1 MKNKLA
7 LSILVIALLLP
18 RSLLAVTE
26 KIRDNKL
33 IKIHFS
39 LDADTTTKAQII
51 GVVVDES
58 GLTQPFV
65 TISLLNGVD
74 SSILKNVL
82 TDTLGK
88 YRFNDIE
95 PGEYYIKASAI
106 GYTSVK
112 TNLLKI
118 QAGLK
123 TISLLTMK
131 SEGNNLSE
139 VKIMGNKAVIQRKS
153 DRFVVNVEKSAMAAG
168 NSIDLLKSTPFVSL
182 SATNEIK
189 LQGKKTMFLIDNKP
203 VPEGSLQDILQ
214 MLPAGNIV
222 SIELITNPSARY
234 DAAYGAVINIITK
247 KKPVEGVTGNI
258 RAEGAQGKY
267 GQYGLNGSVT
277 YKKKNM
283 TLFGL
288 AGYNRSDQETFN
300 GIERKLSSTAV
311 PDVLVDNTIR
321 MFYQNFY
328 SFQSGAEFNLGKN
341 QTLGALIT
349 GRLTRSH
356 GAFNSNNIFSKYQAP
371 VDSTLYTSSPFTNR
385 GSTYNYNIN
394 YHLLSDS
401 GKNELSILATYTP
414 YKTDFYQHFSSFLV
428 GQNGQIIRTPAIY
441 KTDNNTA
448 VDIWI
453 AQIDYNHKFGSRWR
467 LESGLKNQRTIS
479 RNIIDYEDNRTGI
492 FKNVPEFSSDNR
504 LKEIIYSGY
513 GIISKDWDKDKLQ
526 VGLRLENTDAEFKG
540 NFSQHYFKVFPTVN
554 FQHDLNDQYN
564 LSLSYKKTIN
574 RAPYNEL
581 VPYTTFINQYTA
593 FIGNPALL
601 PQYDNVFS
609 LNTKLNKVNVTFTY
623 SSSKGMFGQFPS
635 FQDYK
640 TKVTYFSLQNLESS
654 HDFYIDVFY
663 PLRINSWWSTQN
675 SGSVFGYSKATG
687 RVLGEAFSLSSRWY
701 NLKTDHTFEISKD
714 IKLQVIG
721 YYSSALTSE
730 LTHIGSVGNIDASL
744 MINVLKGKAQIRV
757 GGTDILKRNV
767 YYSEQNFDNYSSKKD
782 RYADSRR
789 VSLGFTYNFG
799 KVKIVT
805 PDKKLGNKDAIDR
818 L

>member
-1 MKNKLA
+1 MKIKLA
-7 LSILVIALLLP
+7 LSVLVIALLFLRP
-18 RSLLAVTE
+18 LLAFSE
-26 KIRDNKL
+26 KISDNKPV
-33 IKIHFS
+33 KTHFFFS
-39 LDADTTTKAQII
+39 TDTTTKVQLVGA
-51 GVVVDES
+51 VVDES
-58 GLTQPFV
+58 GTTQPFV
-65 TISLLNGVD
+65 TISLLSAAD
-74 SSILKNVL
+74 SLIVKNVL

-88 YRFNDIE
+88 YSFKNIE

-112 TNLLKI
+112 SALLKL

-123 TISLLTMK
+123 TIPLLTMK

-139 VKIMGNKAVIQRKS
+139 VKIMGSKAVVQRKS
-153 DRFVVNVEKSAMAAG
+153 DRFIVNVEKSAMAAG

-214 MLPAGNIV
+214 MLPAGNIASV
-222 SIELITNPSARY
+222 ELITNPSARY

-267 GQYGLNGSVT
+267 GQYGLNGSIT
-277 YKKKNM
+277 YKKKSM

-288 AGYNRSDQETFN
+288 AGYTRSDQETFN
-300 GIERKLSSTAV
+300 GIERKLSSTAI
-311 PDVLVDNTIR
+311 PDVLVDNTTR

-328 SFQSGAEFNLGKN
+328 SFQSGAEFDLGKN

-349 GRLTRSH
+349 GRITRSH
-356 GAFNSNNIFSKYQAP
+356 GAFNSNNIFRKYQAP
-371 VDSTLYTSSPFTNR
+371 VDSILFTSSPFTNR

-401 GKNELSILATYTP
+401 GKNELSVLATYTP
-414 YKTDFYQHFSSFLV
+414 YRTDFYQHFSSFLV
-428 GQNGQIIRTPAIY
+428 GQNGQVIRTPPIY
-441 KTDNNTA
+441 QSDNNTA

-453 AQIDYNHKFGSRWR
+453 AQVDYNHKFGSRWR
-467 LESGLKNQRTIS
+467 LESGVKNQRTIS
-479 RNIIDYEDNRTGI
+479 RNTIDYEDNRTGV
-492 FKNVPEFSSDNR
+492 FNNVPQFSSDNR

-526 VGLRLENTDAEFKG
+526 LGLRIENTDAEFKG
-540 NFSQHYFKVFPTVN
+540 NFSQHYFKAFPTIN
-554 FQHDLNDQYN
+554 FQHDLSDQYN
-564 LSLSYKKTIN
+564 FSLSYKKTIS

-601 PQYDNVFS
+601 PQYDNVFT
-609 LNTKLNKVNVTFTY
+609 LNTKLNKVNVIFTY

-635 FQDYK
+635 FQDYN

-687 RVLGEAFSLSSRWY
+687 YVLGEPFSLSSHWY

-721 YYSSALTSE
+721 YYSSSLSSE
-730 LTHIGSVGNIDASL
+730 LTNIGSVGNIDASL
-744 MINVLKGKAQIRV
+744 MINVLKGNAQIRV

-767 YYSEQNFDNYSSKKD
+767 YYSEQNFDNYRSRKD

-799 KVKIVT
+799 KVRIAT
-805 PDKKLGNKDAIDR
+805 PGKKLGNKDAVDR